1 MRLVAVLLCLGVSG
15 AFGELPDRRPALV
28 GSGPDSLVN
37 LIETQALMQKGQH
50 DAWVMFRCMV
60 GPDGRVGEVIT
71 YRVSPEADLLKQE
84 VSKRLKKARFIPPVY
99 HHHWTYASVS
109 GTVVFVI
116 AKGKPHLRVYEN
128 QEMDEL
134 KRGSDF
140 IAPQPVYVPNSPP
153 SNVGYPG
160 HADLLDMP
168 GTVTLRHSVDAEG
181 KTTDLK
187 VVKETPVGENFGDTA
202 LAAVRA
208 INFLPAYRNGKPTAS
223 TLTVDFR
230 FLVPG
235 R

>member
-1 MRLVAVLLCLGVSG
+1 M
-15 AFGELPDRRPALV
+15 PDRRPALV

-50 DAWVMFRCMV
+50 DAWVMFRCVV

-84 VSKRLKKARFIPPVY
+84 VSRRLKKARFTPPVY
-99 HHHWTYASVS
+99 NHHWTYASVS

-116 AKGKPHLRVYEN
+116 SQGQPRLRVYEN

-140 IAPQPVYVPNSPP
+140 IAPRPVYVPISPP

-160 HADLLDMP
+160 HADPRRLPFEVERPSTEID
-168 GTVTLRHSVDAEG
+168 DAVMTAQDFRPEQTG
-181 KTTDLK
+181 DRERRIGRI
-187 VVKETPVGENFGDTA
+187 VVKQFVQVGHTH
-202 LAAVRA
+202 L
-208 INFLPAYRNGKPTAS
+208 
-223 TLTVDFR
+223 
-230 FLVPG
+230 LVPHLD
-235 R
+235 RPDREA